1 MSRHYDDFGYSARQR
16 REDDEGDAYTVAY
29 AMEDDRRRREWE
41 AQFDIPYRSN
51 GTEIHRALMQRMSS
65 KHD

>member
-1 MSRHYDDFGYSARQR
+1 MPRHYDDFGYSARQR
-16 REDDEGDAYTVAY
+16 REDEARDAYTVAY

-51 GTEIHRALMQRMSS
+51 GKAIHEAVIARRRG
-65 KHD
+65 

>member
-16 REDDEGDAYTVAY
+16 REDEARDAYTVAY

-51 GTEIHRALMQRMSS
+51 GKAIHEAVIARSRG
-65 KHD
+65 K